1 MTTKTVPRSPDRA
14 MRADARRNRQRVLS
28 AARKCMARDGLE
40 AQMEEIARCAKVGV
54 GTVYR
59 HFPNKE
65 DLVEALAADRFE
77 RLAGL
82 AEAALDREDPGP
94 AFDDFVRASA
104 RIQSEDRALSEVLT
118 SRPETMRRAA
128 EGVGMLA
135 LVAEVHRPGAGGRGD
150 PRRRPSRGHPDADV
164 RARRH
169 LPQPQRRSGALR
181 RDRPRRPARPGLDAA
196 WAEPGRQSFGA
207 GGAADTAPWGRPLL
221 PGGGFG
227 PHLPPCR
234 R

>member
-14 MRADARRNRQRVLS
+14 MRADARRNHQRVLS

-65 DLVEALAADRFE
+65 DLVDALAADRFE

-82 AEAALDREDPGP
+82 AEAALEREDPGP

-128 EGVGMLA
+128 DGVGMLG
-135 LVAEVHRPGAGGRGD
+135 LVAEMIGRAQEAGAIRGD
-150 PRRRPSRGHPDADV
+150 
-164 RARRH
+164 
-169 LPQPQRRSGALR
+169 
-181 RDRPRRPARPGLDAA
+181 ARPEDIPMLMCALAGTYRNPNADPERYVAIVLDGLRA
-196 WAEPGRQSFGA
+196 PGS
-207 GGAADTAPWGRPLL
+207 TPL
-221 PGGGFG
+221 G
-227 PHLPPCR
+227 
-234 R
+234 